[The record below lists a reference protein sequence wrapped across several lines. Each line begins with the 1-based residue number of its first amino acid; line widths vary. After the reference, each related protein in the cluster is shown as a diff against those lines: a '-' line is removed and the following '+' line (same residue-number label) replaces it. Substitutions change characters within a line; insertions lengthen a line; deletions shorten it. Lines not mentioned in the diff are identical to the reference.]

1 MTNSNKKWL
10 ALVAISLGVAII
22 IMDATVVNVSL
33 PVVIRD
39 LKLSTT
45 QAEWINTIYSLVF
58 AALLLTTG
66 KLGDIFGRRR
76 LFLAG
81 IAVFVLGSIFAGASN
96 GPGALITSRLIQG
109 LGAAMI
115 LPATLS
121 SINAIYKGRDRGI
134 AFAVWGST
142 IGGMAAIGPLVGSW
156 LTTDFTWRWAFLI
169 NIPICALVLAFTL
182 LFVPE
187 TKDNNSGKRIDV
199 LGVLTSSLGF
209 GAIVFGL
216 IEAQR
221 YGWIL
226 QSGGAVSPVL
236 FALIGGAALV
246 AGFIIL
252 QSRNAKKGSASLI
265 NLRLFRI
272 TSFRIGSVAALIVSA
287 GEFGLLFTLPLL
299 LQNALGYSA
308 LGTGWLIVSLAL
320 GTFIISGAT
329 PQLTKRIGS
338 KRVVQIG
345 LLAEAVAIGLLALV
359 LTSTV
364 ATWPIALLLFL
375 YGLGVG
381 MATAQL
387 TSVILVEVPESE
399 SGQASGIQSTVR
411 QLGAAL
417 GVAIMGAILIGAL
430 ARYTTSNLTH
440 TTLPAAQQSAIV
452 DAVKNSA
459 GSAIPELQR
468 AQATSAAGDIA
479 AAGLVHAS
487 KITLGVA
494 AVVIL
499 IGVMATRPLK
509 NKQSQPAA

>member
-1 MTNSNKKWL
+1 MANTNKKWL

-33 PVVIRD
+33 PVIIRD

-81 IAVFVLGSIFAGASN
+81 IAVFVLGSILAGASN
-96 GPGALITSRLIQG
+96 GPSTLIASRFIQG

-121 SINAIYKGRDRGI
+121 SINAIYKGKDRGI

-169 NIPICALVLAFTL
+169 NIPICVLILVFTL

-187 TKDNNSGKRIDV
+187 TRDSNPDKRIDV
-199 LGVLTSSLGF
+199 PGVLTSSLGF

-221 YGWIL
+221 YGWIS
-226 QSGGAVSPVL
+226 QSNGTISPVI
-236 FALIGGAALV
+236 FALIGGLALV
-246 AGFIIL
+246 AGFIML

-265 NLRLFRI
+265 NLRLFQI
-272 TSFRIGSVAALIVSA
+272 TSFRIGSAAALIVSA

-329 PQLTKRIGS
+329 PQLTGRMGS
-338 KRVVQIG
+338 KRVVQVG
-345 LLAEAVAIGLLALV
+345 LVTEAVAIGLLALV
-359 LTSTV
+359 LSSTV
-364 ATWPIALLLFL
+364 VTWPIAVLLFL

-387 TSVILVEVPESE
+387 TSVILVEVPEHE
-399 SGQASGIQSTVR
+399 SGQASGLQSTVR

-417 GVAIMGAILIGAL
+417 GVAVMGAILIGAL
-430 ARYTTSNLTH
+430 ARYTTSNLAQTP
-440 TTLPAAQQSAIV
+440 LPATQQSAIV
-452 DAVKNSA
+452 SAVKNSA
-459 GSAIPELQR
+459 GSAIPGLQR
-468 AQATSAAGDIA
+468 APATSAAGDVA
-479 AAGLVHAS
+479 AAGLIYAS

-494 AVVIL
+494 AAVVFM
-499 IGVMATRPLK
+499 GAVATRPLK
-509 NKQSQPAA
+509 DKRNRYSA